1 MFPTVLCV
9 SVDAH
14 HGLDRNI
21 SQIAV
26 HDQANNAHVYGVDV
40 RHSSQICFRRE
51 LFSFQSV

>member
-21 SQIAV
+21 SQVAV